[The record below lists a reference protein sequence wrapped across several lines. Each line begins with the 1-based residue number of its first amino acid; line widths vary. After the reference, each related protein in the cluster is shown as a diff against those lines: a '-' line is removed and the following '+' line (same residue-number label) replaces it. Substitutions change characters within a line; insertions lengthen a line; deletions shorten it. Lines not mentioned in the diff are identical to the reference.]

1 MSRDEFEAVVASV
14 ADYFPSE
21 EVALGAWNKYKIRD
35 ADAVVKALK
44 RNKLYKEHYSVVRPI
59 ISRVVSDIPDA
70 QLGKD
75 LIAIVDTYY
84 PSIIQEIVESD
95 NDGDRV
101 PGDLLKN
108 VIVKLI
114 EEVRA

>member
-1 MSRDEFEAVVASV
+1 MSRAEFEAIVTSV
-14 ADYFPSE
+14 ADYFPPE
-21 EVALGAWNKYKIRD
+21 DDAMNAWHKYKIRD

-44 RNKLYKEHYSVVRPI
+44 RHKLFKQHYSTIKPI
-59 ISRVVSDIPDA
+59 ISRIVDDIPDA

-84 PSIIQEIVESD
+84 PGIIASIVQSD
-95 NDGDRV
+95 NDGDRSD
-101 PGDLLKN
+101 GDLLRD

-114 EEVRA
+114 AEVRA